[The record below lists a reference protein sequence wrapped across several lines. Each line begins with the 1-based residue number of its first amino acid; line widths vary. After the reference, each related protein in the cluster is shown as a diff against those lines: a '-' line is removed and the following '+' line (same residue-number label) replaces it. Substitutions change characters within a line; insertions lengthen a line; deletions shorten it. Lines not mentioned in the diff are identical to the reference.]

1 MKAVIDA
8 SFILNIVFDEINS
21 SNSREIFE
29 SIRLSDIYVPS
40 HFNQEVSQAIYLGLE
55 NNRISMLEAN
65 LFLKYLSELEFT
77 IGSPPPLIRLKEFCV
92 NNQVSSYDASY
103 LLLAQDFEAKL
114 FTKDNQMQKIAKR
127 LKIKFI

>member
-77 IGSPPPLIRLKEFCV
+77 IASPPPLIRLKEFCV